1 MRKVHTQLASHNL
14 VVVKIADCR
23 CSSVC
28 ISEFGEAEAFWLAG
42 IIVVDKSKV
51 KDLTNLAE
59 YVNNLFF
66 GETLKYVNEA
76 SYTIKS
82 ISNHKEYFLHR
93 SVSRFPFNSENY
105 SPIKTT
111 LPALSAIMSR
121 EALSSL
127 VRRVSRLSVQWLL
140 TLQAEQEYR
149 MI

>member
-14 VVVKIADCR
+14 VIVEIADCR

-28 ISEFGEAEAFWLAG
+28 ISEFSEAESFWLAG

-59 YVNNLFF
+59 YVDNLFF

-82 ISNHKEYFLHR
+82 NSNHKVYSLDQ
-93 SVSRFPFNSENY
+93 SVDRFPFSSEKY
-105 SPIKTT
+105 SPMKTT
-111 LPALSAIMSR
+111 LPALSAIASR
-121 EALSSL
+121 DALSSL
-127 VRRVSRLSVQWLL
+127 ERRVSRLSVQCLL
-140 TLQAEQEYR
+140 RLQEHGVN
-149 MI
+149 